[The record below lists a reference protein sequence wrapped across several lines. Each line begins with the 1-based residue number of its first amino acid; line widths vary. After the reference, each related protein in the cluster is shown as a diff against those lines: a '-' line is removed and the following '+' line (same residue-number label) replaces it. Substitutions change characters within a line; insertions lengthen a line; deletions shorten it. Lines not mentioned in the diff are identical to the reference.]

1 MKGIT
6 IQYFFGT
13 KHAIN
18 LLKKTY
24 YTSDTYAKLQDSKT
38 GFYFQSPKYVYTFLK
53 TELEKGKMA

>member
-53 TELEKGKMA
+53 LS